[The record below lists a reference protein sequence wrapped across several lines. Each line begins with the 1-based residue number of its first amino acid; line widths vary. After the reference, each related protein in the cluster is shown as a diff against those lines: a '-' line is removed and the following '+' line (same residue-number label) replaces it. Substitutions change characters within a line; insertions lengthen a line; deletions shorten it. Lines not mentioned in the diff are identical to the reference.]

1 MNRQTVLQFASG
13 AAGFALTASALLV
26 GAKVNAQ
33 QPSTFAFKPGL
44 WSLTR
49 SMSAGP
55 EGKARGMTEEVC
67 FDAAK
72 LARDAAAPIRIRPPK
87 AEGGAPQCVMADLKV
102 AGGTASYST
111 LCKGPMGR
119 IRGQW
124 TGTHEAGRFA
134 MTGRMKAMFM
144 TLNAT
149 YSGRWLGACK
159 P

>member
-1 MNRQTVLQFASG
+1 MNRQTALQLASG
-13 AAGFALTASALLV
+13 AAGFALTASLLLV
-26 GAKVNAQ
+26 GARAHAQ
-33 QPSTFAFKPGL
+33 QPASFAFRPGL

-49 SMSAGP
+49 TMNAGP
-55 EGKARGMTEEVC
+55 GGSARSAAEEVC
-67 FDAAK
+67 FDAAT
-72 LARDAAAPIRIRPPK
+72 LAREPAAPIRIRPPATDK
-87 AEGGAPQCVMADLKV
+87 NAPQCAIADLKV

-119 IRGQW
+119 IRGLW
-124 TGTHEAGRFA
+124 TGTHDADRFA

>member
-1 MNRQTVLQFASG
+1 MNRQTALQLASS
-13 AAGFALTASALLV
+13 AAGFVLMASVLVV
-26 GAKVNAQ
+26 GAKAQ
-33 QPSTFAFKPGL
+33 VPQPSAFAFKPGL
-44 WSLTR
+44 WSVTR
-49 SMSAGP
+49 SMRAGP
-55 EGKARGMTEEVC
+55 EGNARGGAEEVC
-67 FDAAK
+67 FDAAT
-72 LARDAAAPIRIRPPK
+72 LVHDPAAPIRIRPPK
-87 AEGGAPQCVMADLKV
+87 ADSSAPQCVIANLKV

-119 IRGQW
+119 IRGLW
-124 TGTHEAGRFA
+124 SGTHEAGRFA